1 MITLQTAIFLI
12 ASAAVVAVSAY
23 MNWSFGLTK
32 APDEFNAHIWGVLS
46 VALDAVKTMLP
57 FLIASQ
63 ITRHCFKLATFSS
76 AIFAILILISLAS
89 SLGFSANS
97 KAGINDKHMR
107 IATANR
113 VNHDRLDRLHQ
124 QLRALGD
131 SPSIVTIDFEIVTI
145 KRHHRWSSS
154 SQCHDATENKSIA
167 LCDHYHA
174 LIKQRN
180 SAQNALKYAREL
192 SAKIDALE
200 LQLTDPSNNKTT
212 TDADPQANLISR
224 LTTLNGSIINDA
236 IAIMFALMLEFIS
249 AFGFFMAFDY
259 YRSAAVL
266 TAQPTN
272 PKHDIDLD
280 IAQPTE
286 TKTNVIKSPALLA
299 APDNGDHLSNFL
311 QSAIITTTDARLP
324 AKKLHEHYRQWC
336 QANQQ
341 APLNIKVFGEYLRDH
356 TDLKKKRIGGCVLYL
371 GISLV

>member
-23 MNWSFGLTK
+23 MNWAFGMTK

-46 VALDAVKTMLP
+46 IALDAVKTMLP

-63 ITRHCFKLATFSS
+63 ITRHCFKLATLSS

-113 VNHDRLDRLHQ
+113 INHDRLDRLRL
-124 QLRALGD
+124 QLKTLGD
-131 SPSIVTIDFEIVTI
+131 SPSIVTIDFEIITI
-145 KRHHRWSSS
+145 KRHPRWFSS
-154 SQCHDATENKSIA
+154 SQCHDATQIKSIA
-167 LCDHYHA
+167 LCDNYHA

-180 SAQNALKYAREL
+180 SAQNAQKYGREL

-200 LQLTDPSNNKTT
+200 LQLTDPSSNKTT

-259 YRSAAVL
+259 YRSASAS
-266 TAQPTN
+266 AAIIPTN
-272 PKHDIDLD
+272 NPEHKT
-280 IAQPTE
+280 AKRTK
-286 TKTNVIKSPALLA
+286 TKTNVIKSPALLV
-299 APDNGDHLSNFL
+299 APDKSDHLSNFL
-311 QSAIITTTDARLP
+311 QSEITTTTDARLP

-356 TDLKKKRIGGCVLYL
+356 TDLKKKRIGGRVLYL